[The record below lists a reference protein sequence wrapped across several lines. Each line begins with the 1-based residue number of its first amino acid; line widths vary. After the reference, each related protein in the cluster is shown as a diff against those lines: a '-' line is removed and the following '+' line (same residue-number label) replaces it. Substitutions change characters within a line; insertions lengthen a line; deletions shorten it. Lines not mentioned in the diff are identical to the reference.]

1 MIFFNLQL
9 GDIIPK
15 LENLLMNNKSSHMTT
30 KITNISKLIGE
41 FNNESN
47 KNELLG
53 YNSEPP
59 LQIIKRKKK
68 INDQIN
74 QNKKF

>member
-1 MIFFNLQL
+1 
-9 GDIIPK
+9 
-15 LENLLMNNKSSHMTT
+15 MTT

>member
-1 MIFFNLQL
+1 M
-9 GDIIPK
+9 K
-15 LENLLMNNKSSHMTT
+15 NKSSRTTT